1 MRYFLVISIHEAHDI
16 LLIKGT
22 YVYTFFVVQAVDKI
36 SILDY
41 QHPFSLAFVY
51 KIIGQTLL
59 VISCKCVFSVC
70 AKLTVIRRIKKYK
83 VVFTWLNLAKKLFK
97 IPIVYCCPFKMF

>member
-22 YVYTFFVVQAVDKI
+22 YVYTFFVVQAIDKI

-59 VISCKCVFSVC
+59 VI
-70 AKLTVIRRIKKYK
+70 
-83 VVFTWLNLAKKLFK
+83 LNSPLELYLNMPLYA
-97 IPIVYCCPFKMF
+97 